1 MSICTSSLRHFITS
15 YWKTRLPHVC
25 IPMTEI
31 ALGSACRLLIVFA
44 CFCLLRLL
52 VKEIFV
58 NCSWFLLC
66 LFNTVPVS
74 LENYRQLQ
82 CVHTFRLWGI
92 YDLCLLLQREPVQ
105 VCLTCELCKIFSEL
119 FLSSGF
125 IHGNARHFITSNLKL
140 FVVMRTEKQKPKA

>member
-1 MSICTSSLRHFITS
+1 MRFLFHLVIFVFSHFQYPCHCNTMLICTWSLSHFITS
-15 YWKTRLPHVC
+15 YWKTRLTHVC

-31 ALGSACRLLIVFA
+31 ALESACRLLIVFA

-66 LFNTVPVS
+66 LCDIAPIS

-82 CVHTFRLWGI
+82 WMHTYGLLRI
-92 YDLCLLLQREPVQ
+92 SDLFFCCNVSPYKFVWH
-105 VCLTCELCKIFSEL
+105 VNCAKS
-119 FLSSGF
+119 FLSF
-125 IHGNARHFITSNLKL
+125 F
-140 FVVMRTEKQKPKA
+140 